1 MEKLWEKIKKSV
13 VEGASYAA
21 GKTEEFTKLGKM
33 KIEILNLKRKIS
45 SNFTELGGTAYEAIK
60 ADNIDKELKS
70 DKVTALI
77 DTIDK
82 LENELEAKEKQ
93 YEELSKKEEA
103 EVSENPEEEK

>member
-1 MEKLWEKIKKSV
+1 MEKLWDKIKKSV

-21 GKTEEFTKLGKM
+21 EKTEEYTKLGKM

-45 SNFTELGGTAYEAIK
+45 SNFSNLGGITYEAIK
-60 ADNIDKELKS
+60 AESTEDELKS

-82 LENELEAKEKQ
+82 LEGELEATEKQ
-93 YEELSKKEEA
+93 YEDLSKKEGA
-103 EVSENPEEEK
+103 DATENPEEEK